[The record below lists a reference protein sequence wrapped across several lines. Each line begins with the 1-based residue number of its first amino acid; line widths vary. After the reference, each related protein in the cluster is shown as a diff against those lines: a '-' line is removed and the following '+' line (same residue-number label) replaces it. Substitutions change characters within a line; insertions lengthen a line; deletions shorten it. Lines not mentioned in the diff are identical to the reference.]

1 MSNIIKSTNK
11 RAYTIP
17 EAAEYACVSR
27 GTLRN
32 WMVSGL
38 LPYEELPSR
47 GNGSHRFRL
56 IRKLDLD
63 EFLDKSYFKNKE
75 DNNKTSDKLILLQ
88 KDT

>member
-1 MSNIIKSTNK
+1 MKNPKK
-11 RAYTIP
+11 RAFTIS

-27 GTLRN
+27 GTLHN
-32 WMVSGL
+32 WIVSGL
-38 LPYEELPSR
+38 LPFEVLPSR
-47 GNGSHRFRL
+47 GEGSHKFRL

-63 EFLDKSYFKNKE
+63 DFLDKSYHINKR

>member
-1 MSNIIKSTNK
+1 MSDK
-11 RAYTIP
+11 RAFTIT

-32 WMVSGL
+32 WVVSGL

-47 GNGSHRFRL
+47 GDGSHKFRL

-63 EFLDKSYFKNKE
+63 DFLNK
-75 DNNKTSDKLILLQ
+75 
-88 KDT
+88 